1 MNGDITMKKF
11 LKIVGIAAAVA
22 ALAVLV
28 LGAVAFAQG
37 PPGGPWFGPFGGRLG
52 RFPFFGNDQA
62 EGHIESRLRKHWPT
76 RWD

>member
-1 MNGDITMKKF
+1 MKKF

-28 LGAVAFAQG
+28 LGAVAFAQR
-37 PPGGPWFGPFGGRLG
+37 PPGGPWFGPFGGRVG
-52 RFPFFGNDQA
+52 CFRFFGNDQA
-62 EGHIESRLRKHWPT
+62 KGHIESRLRKHWPT